1 MIWLIDAFLCLLSWA
16 MSYYS
21 SNIRARILLLPKTKS
36 LGESIAIVLALV
48 GAQPV
53 KEGTGRV
60 VRFDLLPLEE
70 LGRPRIDVLASLSG
84 IFRDSF
90 ANVVD
95 LLDDMFERAATAD
108 EPDDMN
114 VSELRL
120 QYLSTVLGL
129 Y

>member
-1 MIWLIDAFLCLLSWA
+1 MPSCLCFLGRCHIIRLTHST
-16 MSYYS
+16 S
-21 SNIRARILLLPKTKS
+21 SQNKS

-95 LLDDMFERAATAD
+95 LLDDMFEWAAAAD

-120 QYLSTVLGL
+120 QYLSTVLGFDSYL
-129 Y
+129 YFL

>member
-1 MIWLIDAFLCLLSWA
+1 M
-16 MSYYS
+16 
-21 SNIRARILLLPKTKS
+21 
-36 LGESIAIVLALV
+36 
-48 GAQPV
+48 

-114 VSELRL
+114 VSEMRL
-120 QYLSTVLGL
+120 YS
-129 Y
+129 YRS